1 MRSGD
6 SDQQRVGWFLLWGL
20 ENRRL
25 DLTATLATAV
35 LLVLSRACLMASGPW
50 EWDETIF
57 ARGMLHFELAAHFP
71 QPPGFPGL
79 LALGHLLWPLAG
91 SPYQALQWVSAIA
104 SVLALWPLS
113 ILGRKVA
120 PPAVATAAAL
130 LVLFLPGPW
139 LYSVRG
145 FSTWAAVTMTL
156 TAAAVLVGGLHNRRV
171 TWFTLLVTSAFL
183 IRPILLPTL
192 ALLWLV
198 GVNTVRPVRRILP
211 GLLAG
216 VLLIVLSVVVMAHLE
231 GGWAAFIEPFVAHAD
246 YHTAR
251 LHLNRPGIADLGMA
265 NGVGG
270 AGIAVVLLI
279 SAAVGLLVWRR
290 RVSAR
295 AAIAWLVILGLTSVQ
310 LYALQNRSYARYSV
324 GVQVA
329 LAPLLAGAAS
339 LAPLPAALA
348 GTLGLAGMA
357 AWRSLPLLNEQH
369 DEFFG
374 PWEAT
379 MDAASIAAE
388 HDWAVVVEP
397 EVHVFSSYWW
407 HLLESDGG
415 SAPPMVLSP
424 RAPEPWLGVR
434 RPWLVATVHPHLY
447 LPSLTGES
455 RPYGRVSEGL
465 EPLTQNR
472 FLSAELIANP
482 PLPVGQ
488 WWTREHLPDGTP
500 FMWAGPSAELW
511 LPPAPAGTLV
521 GLALRPALGDVPLQ
535 VSIDAGSFAAELDGG
550 GETAWIWHRLD
561 VDSLSEPVIVNLSR
575 SSGYPPG
582 DGDERPLSAQVLGVV
597 VRPPGSG
604 FGGRVATEHD
614 RWRLRLEVEGGY
626 GPEIF
631 GELGRGV
638 WLEPEARLRIAI
650 DEPGRL
656 VLRLAS
662 PRPTP
667 ANPRIRIEGRD
678 IFIQGDTTPQFSV
691 PVDVSSDDIAD
702 GMVEIQIASDVFI
715 PADTGASADIRRL
728 GVVLLGLDFEP
739 ANPTT
744 GWWTSP

>member
-1 MRSGD
+1 M
-6 SDQQRVGWFLLWGL
+6 
-20 ENRRL
+20 
-25 DLTATLATAV
+25 TAATAV
-35 LLVLSRACLMASGPW
+35 TLVLSRMWFMASGPW

-79 LALGHLLWPLAG
+79 LALGNLLWPLTG

-113 ILGRKVA
+113 ILGRRVA
-120 PPAVATAAAL
+120 PPAVATSAAL

-145 FSTWAAVTMTL
+145 FSTWAAVTLTL
-156 TAAAVLVGGLHNRRV
+156 TAAAVLIGGLNNRRV
-171 TWFTLLVTSAFL
+171 TWFTLLVTAAFL
-183 IRPILLPTL
+183 VRPILLPTL

-216 VLLIVLSVVVMAHLE
+216 VLLIAVSVVVMAHLE
-231 GGWAAFIEPFVAHAD
+231 GGWTAFIEPFVTHAD

-251 LHLNRPGIADLGMA
+251 LHLNKPGIADLGMA

-270 AGIAVVLLI
+270 AGVAGVLLVW
-279 SAAVGLLVWRR
+279 ATAGLLVWWRKD
-290 RVSAR
+290 SAR
-295 AAIAWLVILGLTSVQ
+295 AAIAWLVILGLTSTQ

-339 LAPLPAALA
+339 LAPLPVAVA
-348 GTLGLAGMA
+348 GTLGLAGLA
-357 AWRSLPLLNEQH
+357 AWRSRPLLEEQH
-369 DEFFG
+369 DELFG

-379 MDAASIAAE
+379 MDAARIAGE
-388 HDWAVVVEP
+388 RNWAVVVEP

-407 HLLESDGG
+407 HLLERKGRPT
-415 SAPPMVLSP
+415 PPMVLSP

-447 LPSLTGES
+447 MPSLTGETQS
-455 RPYGRVSEGL
+455 YGRVSEGL

-488 WWTREHLPDGTP
+488 WWTREYLPDGTP
-500 FMWAGPSAELW
+500 FMWAGPEAELW
-511 LPPAPAGTLV
+511 LPPVPRGTLV
-521 GLALRPALGDVPLQ
+521 GLAVRPAPGDAPLR
-535 VSIDAGSFAAELDGG
+535 VSIEPGRFAAEVAGDG
-550 GETAWIWHRLD
+550 EIAQLWYRMD
-561 VDSLSEPVIVNLSR
+561 DDSSSGPVIAKLGR

-582 DGDERPLSAQVLGVV
+582 GGDDRPLSAQLLGVV
-597 VRPPGSG
+597 VRPPGAA
-604 FGGRVATEHD
+604 FGGPAATEND
-614 RWRLRLEVEGGY
+614 RFKLRLEVEGKY
-626 GPEIF
+626 EPESF

-638 WLEPEARLRIAI
+638 WLDFEASLRISI

-656 VLRLAS
+656 VLQLAA

-667 ANPRIRIEGRD
+667 ALPQISVDGRLAAGPVELTAGINRIAINVVEHE
-678 IFIQGDTTPQFSV
+678 
-691 PVDVSSDDIAD
+691 IAD
-702 GMVEIQIASDVFI
+702 GVLEIGVMSEPFV
-715 PADTGASADIRRL
+715 PAESGHGTDTRRL

-739 ANPTT
+739 ANPTS
-744 GWWTSP
+744 GWWWKSLKVER